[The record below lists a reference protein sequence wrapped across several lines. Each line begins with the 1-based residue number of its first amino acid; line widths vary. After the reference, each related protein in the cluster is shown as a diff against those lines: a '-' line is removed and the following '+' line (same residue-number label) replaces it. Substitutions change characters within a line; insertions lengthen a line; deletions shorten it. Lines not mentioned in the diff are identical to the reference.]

1 MFFPKVLQSMSKAKK
16 NRRKE
21 LVEQQARKGRRNFLA
36 LGLGGLG
43 TMAIAGLAGYKA
55 GWFDSWTSTSS
66 ITTTPTPSIPEPNPL
81 PPATLP
87 ADYPNALRAADDFV
101 RHYARELKTPS
112 SLIHAVRAF
121 GKNFALDDGA
131 KAVDV
136 LCSRYAAE
144 KEVNGKRYV
153 SFPREVEVHDNSF
166 LKTMLEAGVS
176 LDQPITVG
184 ANKRALRDLGE
195 SGKALFR
202 CDPQNLQ
209 RYDSSLVHQHLPW
222 TLIAFTIL
230 TPPAQSTWVNAY
242 GETINLPEVINR
254 GLAVYEGVSAGVKEG
269 LAQGEMETLEFRQQ
283 IAKYSCY
290 GMHMFYGFF
299 VCLKNG
305 YRNDNVPKRLDQMM
319 DSLLYRL
326 KGDSLAIDREADAA
340 KGMGPE
346 FVNRLAIEGQGGKI
360 VTKGAAPSNILEV
373 MRYRSQI
380 KMLGHAFEAINFGML
395 HKLFTPKPDQK
406 KRMREGEQMLYD
418 YLIKL
423 RATDL
428 APYLRW
434 YPKFVNDTTIAV
446 AHASRAMKL
455 LTPDNPDTIA

>member
-1 MFFPKVLQSMSKAKK
+1 MSKSKK

-21 LVEQQARKGRRNFLA
+21 QVEQQTRTSRRNFLA
-36 LGLGGLG
+36 FGLGGLG
-43 TMAIAGLAGYKA
+43 TLAIAGAAGYKA
-55 GWFDSWTSTSS
+55 GWFTSSTSTSS
-66 ITTTPTPSIPEPNPL
+66 IPSSPTPSALDAATPNQL

-87 ADYPNALRAADDFV
+87 ADYPNALRAADEFV

-112 SLIHAVRAF
+112 AMIHAVRAF
-121 GKNFALDDGA
+121 GRNFTLADGV
-131 KAVDV
+131 KAVDL

-153 SFPREVEVHDNSF
+153 YFPREFEVHDNSF

-176 LDQPITVG
+176 LDQPITAG
-184 ANKRALRDLGE
+184 ANQYTLRSLGE
-195 SGKALFR
+195 SAKALFR

-209 RYDSSLVHQHLPW
+209 RYDHSLVQQHLPW
-222 TLIAFTIL
+222 CLIAFSIL
-230 TPPAQSTWVNAY
+230 SRPSQPAWVNAY

-254 GLAVYEGVSAGVKEG
+254 GLAVYEGVCVGVKEG

-283 IAKYSCY
+283 ISKYSCF

-299 VCLKNG
+299 ACLKNG
-305 YRNDNVPKRLDQMM
+305 YRNDNLPKRLDQMT
-319 DSLLYRL
+319 DSLIYRL

-340 KGMGPE
+340 KEMGPE
-346 FVNRLAIEGQGGKI
+346 FASRLAIEGQGGKI
-360 VTKGAAPSNILEV
+360 VTKGSPPPNLLEV

-380 KMLGHAFEAINFGML
+380 RMLGHAVEAINFGLL
-395 HKLFTPKPDQK
+395 HKLFTLTPDQK
-406 KRMREGEQMLYD
+406 KQVREGEQLLYD
-418 YLIKL
+418 YLVKL

-434 YPKFVNDTTIAV
+434 YPKFVSDITIAV